1 MFEKLVAI
9 EPVSLIPSAEE
20 ELHRYAKEVVLYRDV
35 PGSDA
40 EMVRRIGD
48 ADAVLLSYTS
58 RMGKEVIA
66 QCPNIR
72 YIGMCCSLYSEESA
86 NVDIAYARTRR
97 KVPAKIILQR
107 VIRPRP
113 HLVQIGQKGRIVD
126 GRGAVDNGIIVIQH
140 QAFISHELLPS
151 VLWRRGRT
159 ARLPEATAQG

>member
-35 PGSDA
+35 PGSDD

-72 YIGMCCSLYSEESA
+72 YIGMCCSLYSE
-86 NVDIAYARTRR
+86 
-97 KVPAKIILQR
+97 
-107 VIRPRP
+107 
-113 HLVQIGQKGRIVD
+113 
-126 GRGAVDNGIIVIQH
+126 
-140 QAFISHELLPS
+140 
-151 VLWRRGRT
+151 
-159 ARLPEATAQG
+159 